1 MSELTRAMAAV
12 LRRSAALVP
21 ADRREWAEA
30 AWAEAAEVPAGWQR
44 LRWLAGG
51 VRLTVQQA
59 ARGRRIWYPLAFA
72 AAAAGMAWS
81 AWSGPPGDSAIE
93 INRIDVIVIMV
104 ILAGLPW
111 IIRRVRG
118 PVADARLARL
128 VRTGGY
134 AAVLALVLAKSA
146 VERVADAPP
155 NNGGG
160 PALAWTGEAV
170 FLAVMASYAA
180 VILVCTAR
188 RSPVLPATVAIGTV
202 TGIAVGILAYVLG
215 PLGFPLRFTGS
226 WPARLSDAALA
237 LGVLLALC
245 APVTAGR
252 AAARRAG
259 RSRPAD
265 AGARQGAMAGLCSGT
280 AAAMAVAVLST
291 ATIAI
296 LPYDTGLR
304 NWATGHIGQW
314 TPAVGQVTPILH
326 PRLGY
331 VAGNSAF
338 AAGYLIVLLISP
350 LAGCAFGAWGA
361 HARPGSRGLRA
372 TRAWP
377 AMKRMLVR
385 GKPAT

>member
-1 MSELTRAMAAV
+1 
-12 LRRSAALVP
+12 
-21 ADRREWAEA
+21 
-30 AWAEAAEVPAGWQR
+30 
-44 LRWLAGG
+44 
-51 VRLTVQQA
+51 
-59 ARGRRIWYPLAFA
+59 
-72 AAAAGMAWS
+72 
-81 AWSGPPGDSAIE
+81 
-93 INRIDVIVIMV
+93 
-104 ILAGLPW
+104 
-111 IIRRVRG
+111 
-118 PVADARLARL
+118 
-128 VRTGGY
+128 
-134 AAVLALVLAKSA
+134 
-146 VERVADAPP
+146 
-155 NNGGG
+155 
-160 PALAWTGEAV
+160 
-170 FLAVMASYAA
+170 
-180 VILVCTAR
+180 
-188 RSPVLPATVAIGTV
+188 
-202 TGIAVGILAYVLG
+202 
-215 PLGFPLRFTGS
+215 
-226 WPARLSDAALA
+226 
-237 LGVLLALC
+237 
-245 APVTAGR
+245 
-252 AAARRAG
+252 
-259 RSRPAD
+259 
-265 AGARQGAMAGLCSGT
+265 MAGLCSGT

>member
-1 MSELTRAMAAV
+1 MSELTRAMASV
-12 LRRSAALVP
+12 LRRSAVLMP

-30 AWAEAAEVPAGWQR
+30 AWAEVAEVPAGWQR

-51 VRLTVQQA
+51 LRLTVQEA
-59 ARGRRIWYPLAFA
+59 VRGRRLWYPLAFA

-93 INRIDVIVIMV
+93 INRIDVIVIVV
-104 ILAGLPW
+104 ILAMLPW
-111 IIRRVRG
+111 IIRRARG

-134 AAVLALVLAKSA
+134 VAVLALVLAKSA
-146 VERVADAPP
+146 LERVADAPP
-155 NNGGG
+155 NNLGG
-160 PALAWTGEAV
+160 PVVAWTGEAV

-180 VILVCTAR
+180 VILAFTAR

-202 TGIAVGILAYVLG
+202 TGIALGVLVYGLG
-215 PLGFPLRFTGS
+215 PLGFPLRFTGP
-226 WPARLSDAALA
+226 WPARLYDTAMA

-245 APVTAGR
+245 APVWAGR
-252 AAARRAG
+252 AAARRVG
-259 RSRPAD
+259 RSLTAG
-265 AGARQGAMAGLCSGT
+265 AGARQGAMAGLCAGT
-280 AAAMAVAVLST
+280 AAALAVAVLST

-296 LPYDTGLR
+296 LPYDTGLQH
-304 NWATGHIGQW
+304 WATGHIGQW
-314 TPAVGQVTPILH
+314 TPAVGQMTPVLH

-350 LAGCAFGAWGA
+350 LAGCALGAWGA
-361 HARPGSRGLRA
+361 HARPGSRGLRMTK
-372 TRAWP
+372 TR
-377 AMKRMLVR
+377 MKRMLIR